1 MHPMLIF
8 FESEWKF
15 LLTGLFFITKIE
27 IVYNKFQFFKQYQQQ
42 MPNKINIDEVA
53 RLAGVSTATVSRV
66 INDYPYVKERTR
78 NRVLSVITETNYMV
92 NAVARNLRR
101 KKTHSIGV
109 IISNVLSPFYS
120 VIAKAC
126 EDVAL
131 KNKYST
137 ILCNCGDNPD
147 KELNYLQVLH
157 ENRVDGIILSP
168 TGKNREYLNFLIA
181 SGIPVVFL
189 DRIVEGIECDT
200 VIVNNRDA
208 SKAAVLFLLKQGYRK
223 IGFISGPE
231 DRMTGSERLEGY
243 KMAFIEMD
251 MPVNDRLVRKGDFSL
266 ESGRECTLQLLET
279 GDIDALYVANS
290 DMATGAFQV
299 LKERNIKIPADIGF
313 AMFDD
318 PNWSTLVSPKV
329 TAVRQPVYT
338 LGSTAADLL
347 FKRILEDGHYIDKEP
362 FRVILAAH
370 LVERESA

>member
-1 MHPMLIF
+1 MQ
-8 FESEWKF
+8 K
-15 LLTGLFFITKIE
+15 
-27 IVYNKFQFFKQYQQQ
+27 
-42 MPNKINIDEVA
+42 KINIDEVA

-66 INDYPYVKERTR
+66 INDYPYVKEKTR
-78 NRVLSVITETNYMV
+78 DRVLSVINETNYMV

-101 KKTHSIGV
+101 KKTHAIGV

-120 VIAKAC
+120 VIAKAV
-126 EDVAL
+126 EDVAI
-131 KNKYST
+131 KNKYSMF
-137 ILCNCGDNPD
+137 LCNGGDNPN

-168 TGKNREYLNFLIA
+168 TGKNREYLNFLIV

-189 DRIVEGIECDT
+189 DRTVEGIECDT

-208 SKAAVLFLLKQGYRK
+208 SKAAVSFLLKQGHRK

-231 DRMTGSERLEGY
+231 DRTTGSERLEGY
-243 KMAFIEMD
+243 RMAFIEMGITVD
-251 MPVNDRLVRKGDFSL
+251 DRLIKKGDFSL
-266 ESGRECTLQLLET
+266 ESGRESTVQLL
-279 GDIDALYVANS
+279 DAVDFDALYVANS
-290 DMATGAFQV
+290 DMATGAFQA

-318 PNWSTLVSPKV
+318 PNWSTIVSPKV

-347 FKRILEDGHYIDKEP
+347 FKRILEGGHYIDKEP
-362 FRVILAAH
+362 VRVILAAN
-370 LVERESA
+370 LVKREST